1 MTYIRQFAVIIT
13 VCFIGEVLQKYIPLP
28 VPASIWGLLLMFVSL
43 RTKIFPLKAVDT
55 TSDFILAIMP
65 LLFVPSTVALITTG
79 STLKKYGI
87 QFLIIGVVSTI
98 VVFGVTGIVTQAII
112 RLTHKNSGGNVSPC
126 HGTDPSRG
134 TDPAH
139 GADSAQGTEPAGK
152 SVPEEAE

>member
-28 VPASIWGLLLMFVSL
+28 VPASIWGLLLMFVAL

-65 LLFVPSTVALITTG
+65 LLFVPSTVALITAG
-79 STLKKYGI
+79 PTLKKYGI

-112 RLTHKNSGGNVSPC
+112 RLTHKNSSGNV
-126 HGTDPSRG
+126 GPSRG
-134 TDPAH
+134 TDPAQV
-139 GADSAQGTEPAGK
+139 ADSAKGTEPAGK

>member
-43 RTKIFPLKAVDT
+43 KTKIFPLKAVDT

-65 LLFVPSTVALITTG
+65 LLFVPSTVALITAG
-79 STLKKYGI
+79 PTLKKYGI

-112 RLTHKNSGGNVSPC
+112 RLTHKNSSGNVDPAQVA
-126 HGTDPSRG
+126 DPS
-134 TDPAH
+134 H
-139 GADSAQGTEPAGK
+139 GAEPSHGTEPAGK

>member
-43 RTKIFPLKAVDT
+43 KTKIFPLKAVDT

-65 LLFVPSTVALITTG
+65 LLFVPSTVALITAG
-79 STLKKYGI
+79 PTLKKYGI

-112 RLTHKNSGGNVSPC
+112 RLTHKNSSGNVGPSQ
-126 HGTDPSRG
+126 GAGPSRG
-134 TDPAH
+134 TDPAR
-139 GADSAQGTEPAGK
+139 GADSAQDTDPAGK

>member
-28 VPASIWGLLLMFVSL
+28 VPASIWGLLLMFLSL

-65 LLFVPSTVALITTG
+65 LLFVPSTVALITAG
-79 STLKKYGI
+79 PTLKKYGI

-112 RLTHKNSGGNVSPC
+112 RLTHKNSGGNVSPSQ
-126 HGTDPSRG
+126 D

-139 GADSAQGTEPAGK
+139 GAAPAEK
-152 SVPEEAE
+152 SLREESK

>member
-65 LLFVPSTVALITTG
+65 LLFVPSTVALITAG
-79 STLKKYGI
+79 PTLKKYGI

-112 RLTHKNSGGNVSPC
+112 RLTHKNSRGNV
-126 HGTDPSRG
+126 GPSRG
-134 TDPAH
+134 TSPAQV
-139 GADSAQGTEPAGK
+139 ADSAQGTEPAGK

>member
-28 VPASIWGLLLMFVSL
+28 VPASIWGLLLMFISL

-65 LLFVPSTVALITTG
+65 LLFVPSTVALITAG
-79 STLKKYGI
+79 PTLKKYGI

-112 RLTHKNSGGNVSPC
+112 RLTHKNSDKN
-126 HGTDPSRG
+126 TA
-134 TDPAH
+134 PAH

>member
-28 VPASIWGLLLMFVSL
+28 VPASIWGLLLMFFSL

-55 TSDFILAIMP
+55 TSDFILSIMP
-65 LLFVPSTVALITTG
+65 LLFVPSTVALITAG
-79 STLKKYGI
+79 PTLKKYGI

-112 RLTHKNSGGNVSPC
+112 RLTHKNSSGNVRP
-126 HGTDPSRG
+126 HGTGPSRG
-134 TDPAH
+134 TSPAH

>member
-112 RLTHKNSGGNVSPC
+112 RLTHKNSSGNAAP
-126 HGTDPSRG
+126 
-134 TDPAH
+134 
-139 GADSAQGTEPAGK
+139 AQGSEYGTSCDDAGA
-152 SVPEEAE
+152 SLVAQRLGICLTMQETRL

>member
-43 RTKIFPLKAVDT
+43 KTKIFPLKAVDT

-65 LLFVPSTVALITTG
+65 LLFVPSTVALITAG
-79 STLKKYGI
+79 PTLKKYGI

-112 RLTHKNSGGNVSPC
+112 RLTHKNSGGNVGPSR
-126 HGTDPSRG
+126 GTDPSRG
-134 TDPAH
+134 TAP
-139 GADSAQGTEPAGK
+139 SQGTDPAGK
-152 SVPEEAE
+152 SLSEEAE

>member
-65 LLFVPSTVALITTG
+65 LLFVPSTVALITAG
-79 STLKKYGI
+79 PTLKKYGI

-112 RLTHKNSGGNVSPC
+112 RLTHKNSSGNVGPSQ
-126 HGTDPSRG
+126 GAGPSRG
-134 TDPAH
+134 TDPAR
-139 GADSAQGTEPAGK
+139 GADSAQDTDPAGK

>member
-65 LLFVPSTVALITTG
+65 LLFVPSTVALITAG
-79 STLKKYGI
+79 PTLKKYGI

-112 RLTHKNSGGNVSPC
+112 RLTHKNSRGNV
-126 HGTDPSRG
+126 GPSRG
-134 TDPAH
+134 TDPAQV
-139 GADSAQGTEPAGK
+139 ADSAQGTEPAGK

>member
-65 LLFVPSTVALITTG
+65 LLFVPSTVALITAG
-79 STLKKYGI
+79 PTLKKYGI

-112 RLTHKNSGGNVSPC
+112 RLTHKNSRGNV
-126 HGTDPSRG
+126 GPSRG

-139 GADSAQGTEPAGK
+139 GADSAQGTDPAGK
-152 SVPEEAE
+152 SGPEEAE